1 MSEKDSEDQ
10 LDDTESSDTDTETE
24 TDTEERPSGAP
35 EKVSRQVTL
44 SLRSVVNAAVIAL
57 LAVTAGVFGW
67 LYLGA
72 RHELDAQAQ
81 EAAARE
87 RAQQIATD
95 YAVNAAEMDYQDFNG
110 WTVKLVDGTSPELK
124 EKLTKAAES
133 MEQLLAP
140 MQWKSTARPL
150 SSIVKSDSNGVYTVD
165 AFVSV
170 LTKTLQAPDGLQS
183 TATYSITIDSR
194 NNWLI
199 TDVGG
204 IDAALGRNGGDK

>member
-10 LDDTESSDTDTETE
+10 LDDTESSETETE
-24 TDTEERPSGAP
+24 TETEERLSGAP

-72 RHELDAQAQ
+72 RHELDEQAQ

-150 SSIVKSDSNGVYTVD
+150 SSIVKSDSNGVYIVD